1 MLHLCEYKI
10 PPPLCF
16 ISGDELEKNFLLYV
30 AYCIELCHSNPLQ
43 EQWSLSLYIV
53 SFHVLYSE
61 VLKIMIWE
69 FKVHHCWRKFW
80 CTKPVQIHFV
90 GQNSHSQ
97 SFMSLL
103 SALKSK
109 NTVVPFTISVFLQLC
124 VCVLCY
130 EIINGS
136 SYFWH
141 CTSHPVWVTSPTGL
155 CYESSP
161 LGGYQ
166 YFSLKCFLYL

>member
-1 MLHLCEYKI
+1 MKLFWNLWCFLFYFGNTECTKYWIKCCI
-10 PPPLCF
+10 YVNIRFPPLCF
-16 ISGDELEKNFLLYV
+16 ISGDELEKIFLLYV

-80 CTKPVQIHFV
+80 CTKPVQVHFV

-124 VCVLCY
+124 VCVMLLRSLM
-130 EIINGS
+130 EVHI
-136 SYFWH
+136 FD
-141 CTSHPVWVTSPTGL
+141 TAHPTQF
-155 CYESSP
+155 E
-161 LGGYQ
+161 
-166 YFSLKCFLYL
+166 